1 MNTLTDK
8 TPAAETQR
16 THDDLM
22 ATVGQE
28 LRSPLATI
36 KGSATTLLQAF
47 HDMTPAEIRQFLQ
60 IVISNT
66 DAMRTLIGDFLEPA
80 QTNPEILPFNPEGP
94 HSTLL
99 PPAETG
105 PDTLPASPRDR
116 VDGER
121 RAERRKPRILVM
133 DNDPQALNQIRE
145 TLRGAGY
152 SAVLSGDPKELRLL
166 METERPQLALLE
178 VMFPET
184 DGMELMRHIFEIDD
198 VPVIFLSAYR
208 QDQA

>member
-1 MNTLTDK
+1 MNTLTDR

-47 HDMTPAEIRQFLQ
+47 HDMTPAEIRQFLR

-80 QTNPEILPFNPEGP
+80 QTNPEIPPFNPEG
-94 HSTLL
+94 T
-99 PPAETG
+99 
-105 PDTLPASPRDR
+105 
-116 VDGER
+116 
-121 RAERRKPRILVM
+121 
-133 DNDPQALNQIRE
+133 ALNPAAPGRNR
-145 TLRGAGY
+145 TGHPPGKP
-152 SAVLSGDPKELRLL
+152 S
-166 METERPQLALLE
+166 
-178 VMFPET
+178 
-184 DGMELMRHIFEIDD
+184 
-198 VPVIFLSAYR
+198 R
-208 QDQA
+208 QG